1 MTKDKKIYYAY
12 NPMLILSYLTKKR
25 EESTILTKIASEVG
39 ISIGSAHSILRTY
52 EAEGIVYSERVGK
65 SILYRIN
72 KYHPMVAPFRVMDT
86 IVELNPLIET
96 LKSKSRKIILY
107 GSCSVGQD
115 TNRSDIDLFVLT
127 DTDQKDDVSDM
138 INRYTV
144 DRPINPVVVDTFDM
158 MDMETNDKVFLDEI
172 MKGKIL
178 WEDLW
183 E

>member
-72 KYHPMVAPFRVMDT
+72 KYHPVVVPFRVMDT
-86 IVELNPLIET
+86 VIELNPLVET
-96 LKSKSRKIILY
+96 LKRKSRKIILY

-158 MDMETNDKVFLDEI
+158 MDMETNDKFFLDEI

>member
-86 IVELNPLIET
+86 IVELNPLVET